1 MFKVNLEVVTAL
13 LIRDRYI
20 ISRLK
25 QKNNRIPPLFF
36 DGTNCITS
44 MPTLDQI
51 SYSDFHLGEL
61 LVALHTVW
69 DVDVSIIPSL
79 HGCPTPLA
87 IFYVFEMEA
96 PGMHG
101 RLENGVK
108 LFETL
113 QSPQHI
119 PLAMILTSSHA
130 PRDPQDLF
138 EQERRTRLLEALE
151 RFRRATALPLE
162 AFEYWGDNL
171 FELGCF
177 VSDFMR
183 HAAEDTVVVEGTLTW
198 PQEKVDLDA
207 AVIGARHRAYH
218 CARGRGQ

>member
-1 MFKVNLEVVTAL
+1 MFKVILEVVAAL
-13 LIRDRYI
+13 LIRERYI
-20 ISRLK
+20 ISRLE
-25 QKNNRIPPLFF
+25 QKNNRIPPPFF
-36 DGTNCITS
+36 DGTNCMSS

-61 LVALHTVW
+61 PVALHTVW

-79 HGCPTPLA
+79 NGCPTPLA
-87 IFYVFEMEA
+87 IFCVFEMEA

-101 RLENGVK
+101 RLENAVK

-113 QSPQHI
+113 QSPQQI

-130 PRDPQDLF
+130 PCDPQYLF
-138 EQERRTRLLEALE
+138 EPERRTRLLEVLE

-162 AFEYWGDNL
+162 SFEYWGDNPD
-171 FELGCF
+171 ELGCF
-177 VSDFMR
+177 VSDIMR
-183 HAAEDTVVVEGTLTW
+183 QAAENTVAMDGTLTW
-198 PQEKVDLDA
+198 PQEEVDLDD
-207 AVIGARHRAYH
+207 AVIEARHRAHH